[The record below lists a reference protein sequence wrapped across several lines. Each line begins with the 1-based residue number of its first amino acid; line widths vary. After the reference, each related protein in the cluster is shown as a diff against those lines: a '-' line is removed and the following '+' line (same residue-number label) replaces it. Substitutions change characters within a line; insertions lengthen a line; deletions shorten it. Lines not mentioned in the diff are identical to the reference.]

1 MLINDILMVVIQLAE
16 VELTTWSIM
25 LKSRPSGQTSGRVG
39 SFLCFEKIH
48 GYFVEKNGYLWYKI

>member
-25 LKSRPSGQTSGRVG
+25 YKSRPSGQMSGRVG
-39 SFLCFEKIH
+39 SVLCFVKIH
-48 GYFVEKNGYLWYKI
+48 RYIIEKSEDL

>member
-25 LKSRPSGQTSGRVG
+25 YKSRPSGQMSGRVG
-39 SFLCFEKIH
+39 SFLCFVKIH
-48 GYFVEKNGYLWYKI
+48 RYIIEKSEDL

>member
-48 GYFVEKNGYLWYKI
+48 GYFVEKNGYL